1 VADYSAKIKLIVDG
15 LQSLKQVE
23 ERVKNLNRLAAVDL
37 GKALTGVKGFG
48 SVKKEVDGVAD
59 SFSRLGK
66 IVRGL
71 AVGTG
76 LGALTTSINGL
87 SQAATAL
94 KFGGISKFAA
104 ALAAATGPAA
114 GLFKELSNLAIQ
126 FPVVAG
132 TATIAGAA
140 LLAFAPQVLRA
151 GNATVR
157 LGKAAAEAGQ
167 PLSRLMASLAGSGF
181 RVDMFIDAAEA
192 TEIYRN
198 RLYELSET
206 VFVLSRRQASLKG
219 TLDKF
224 NSDSET
230 AAKIAAKLV
239 DVTKRL
245 NAEQQAQNDLLREAA
260 GLRPESVERRA
271 TNTYNVT
278 QRRKAFELEQAS
290 DVEALNESLRR
301 LESRQINWA
310 DALGI
315 DAIEGAA
322 RNADRLS
329 QAWAKNQQAL
339 TSWENALREGGQWLK
354 ELQASMRT
362 DAADAYTRA
371 LLNQQR
377 VLDTYA
383 DSAAQARR
391 AVEDLGYRGEAPA
404 LRPAGFTDQDVR
416 IKNMLDD
423 QETAARTIFSIES
436 EFNKKVHFTELDF
449 IQKELEAE
457 IDKIEAIGAA
467 QKKADTAAL
476 KDFDARLK
484 IRTEKSARRRQMT
497 ENVIIGGAFP
507 MLFGGGPGA
516 VLGGAAGGLI
526 PGNPMLSVATSAV
539 GALID
544 SFITSVHEAG
554 SAIRDPITN
563 FQKLA
568 DAGLIASRSQKQ
580 YIERLIEAGRV
591 TEAAAAIQA
600 ELVQKIGAQ
609 GVKDLQNAGA
619 ASDSFNRKLAEL
631 NLQMQAAVA
640 GPLTDLLT
648 WLNNFLAEVTAYN
661 RQQAAQTD
669 FLTALRQANPQAYQ
683 QYFKESIQLREAN
696 RGVVDPQAI
705 QRLQQ
710 RYVQQFKLQPGVVSS
725 SVDKTPELQAKG
737 QTQELAA
744 QVQLEAQ
751 KLSLIGM
758 SAEKDA
764 QAYAVIAKRIA
775 QQEYENK
782 LLEIKNSWIGKAFD
796 AERNLL
802 LIRQANL
809 QFAGKLKEI
818 EVELSRASAKAAE
831 DAERQYI
838 NRLQAEAAL
847 YKQAEQNLLFQVKIG
862 QYVDDQRGGAEALLK
877 NYDAIYKQRLAA
889 FDTEREIALIE
900 AARNGTTQ
908 ETVQLYTY
916 KLQLLNAEAG
926 LEQAISQLVLDRLEL
941 EKKINLER
949 SRVDAA
955 QPFVELRREQ
965 ELQLTASQS
974 YLRLVME
981 GILPAEAERIVNF
994 ERLVAQQLQYNADQ
1008 IKAVETQIVLTEAT
1022 ITEAQARGAA
1032 VDKLKE
1038 QLDVLK
1044 EQRAVIEGQA
1054 AQGPGE
1060 GPTDAQRAAD
1070 ALAQVRGELNQLADP
1085 INAAVTGA
1093 NAIGSAFSQ
1102 AFQGIATGT
1111 MTAQE
1116 ALSSFFKSIGEAF
1129 VSMAAEIIAKQL
1141 VMITLQTILKA
1152 LGAVAGGGGGTS
1164 PAPNIQSG
1172 GDFNLPGQISI
1183 GMSTAAKGAYWPGGF
1198 QAFADGGLVTKPTMG
1213 LIGEG
1218 GEPEYVIPQSKMS
1231 AAMSRYSR
1239 GARGESVIPGN
1250 GTSTE
1255 GGGTAT
1261 APMAPIDVRYSVE
1274 RINNVDYVTAD
1285 QFRAGM
1291 AQAAQQ
1297 GAIQGERRAM
1307 RTLTNSAAARGR
1319 LGI

>member
-1 VADYSAKIKLIVDG
+1 VADYDAKIRVSADTRQAESELSKLQKRISQLGD
-15 LQSLKQVE
+15 
-23 ERVKNLNRLAAVDL
+23 AAFKLDARNFQ
-37 GKALTGVKGFG
+37 K
-48 SVKKEVDGVAD
+48 SVRDIGTAVQGI
-59 SFSRLGK
+59 GQ
-66 IVRGL
+66 RG
-71 AVGTG
+71 A
-76 LGALTTSINGL
+76 LGALTL
-87 SQAATAL
+87 AAGKATTAL
-94 KFGGISKFAA
+94 GGLGAKFGIIGAA
-104 ALAAATGPAA
+104 AA
-114 GLFKELSNLAIQ
+114 S
-126 FPVVAG
+126 
-132 TATIAGAA
+132 AGATVNSA
-140 LLAFAPQVLRA
+140 LGGVPSVITDILNHIGQVPNAFGIAAVAAMAFAPQILKASSAATGLAAAVDKAVGAQTTQKIAQAVDSIGQLNVEL
-151 GNATVR
+151 NATASAFQDLVSGSTLNQLNNQLKDAVKQSGEFHSSTAEAVTAAEQLVTVQKQQRKEQKAINDLIRQAQGLQPQDVR
-157 LGKAAAEAGQ
+157 DAELNRRVALLKSREIQQQKDLKLQNQINAELAEYERLAEQVASQTRQWATNLERVARSSKAGVFGTQSQLRTRLQEFQENRRSAELARQRSAELMARERAMAGGQYSLAQVPARGELFPGGRTETAAEQYRSMLNAQARIRAAAADAVAKSERTVLGLQAQ
-167 PLSRLMASLAGSGF
+167 TLRTEQQITAAKRQQQSVDERSIQILREQNKLLMEQYRAEQRVAS
-181 RVDMFIDAAEA
+181 
-192 TEIYRN
+192 
-198 RLYELSET
+198 
-206 VFVLSRRQASLKG
+206 G
-219 TLDKF
+219 TLDPA
-224 NSDSET
+224 S
-230 AAKIAAKLV
+230 
-239 DVTKRL
+239 
-245 NAEQQAQNDLLREAA
+245 LRAD
-260 GLRPESVERRA
+260 R
-271 TNTYNVT
+271 
-278 QRRKAFELEQAS
+278 QRRVEQG
-290 DVEALNESLRR
+290 R
-301 LESRQINWA
+301 
-310 DALGI
+310 
-315 DAIEGAA
+315 
-322 RNADRLS
+322 
-329 QAWAKNQQAL
+329 
-339 TSWENALREGGQWLK
+339 
-354 ELQASMRT
+354 
-362 DAADAYTRA
+362 
-371 LLNQQR
+371 
-377 VLDTYA
+377 
-383 DSAAQARR
+383 
-391 AVEDLGYRGEAPA
+391 
-404 LRPAGFTDQDVR
+404 
-416 IKNMLDD
+416 
-423 QETAARTIFSIES
+423 
-436 EFNKKVHFTELDF
+436 
-449 IQKELEAE
+449 
-457 IDKIEAIGAA
+457 AA
-467 QKKADTAAL
+467 QK
-476 KDFDARLK
+476 
-484 IRTEKSARRRQMT
+484 RRREMT

-544 SFITSVHEAG
+544 SFITSVQEAG

-609 GVKDLQNAGA
+609 GIKDLQNAGA
-619 ASDSFNRKLAEL
+619 ASDSFNQKLAEL

-648 WLNNFLAEVTAYN
+648 WLNNFLAGVTAYN

-710 RYVQQFKLQPGVVSS
+710 RYVQQFNLQPGAVSF

-838 NRLQAEAAL
+838 TRLQAEAAL

-941 EKKINLER
+941 EKKVNLER

-1008 IKAVETQIVLTEAT
+1008 IKAVEAQIVLTEAT

-1152 LGAVAGGGGGTS
+1152 LGFAGGGGGGG
-1164 PAPNIQSG
+1164 G
-1172 GDFNLPGQISI
+1172 GDPLNGVGGADWAKYIKP
-1183 GMSTAAKGAYWPGGF
+1183 AADGAYWPGGF
-1198 QAFADGGLVTKPTMG
+1198 KAFADGGLVTKPTMG

-1239 GARGESVIPGN
+1239 GARGESVIPSS

-1255 GGGTAT
+1255 SAGGTAIAT
-1261 APMAPIDVRYSVE
+1261 APIDVRYTVE
-1274 RINNVDYVTAD
+1274 RINSVDYVTAD
-1285 QFRAGM
+1285 QFQAGM
-1291 AQAAQQ
+1291 RQAAAQ
-1297 GAIQGERRAM
+1297 GAKQGEQRALSTLRQNTNVRR
-1307 RTLTNSAAARGR
+1307 SV
-1319 LGI
+1319 GI